1 MATNRL
7 VEILMRTPGIILLIV
22 ALTLSAGTITARNS
36 SGSSARNKEQ
46 PGNQLIKFTSYKL
59 ANGLRLL
66 LAPDESEPGVA
77 INIVFDVGSR
87 NELRGQTGLA
97 NLVEHIVMQN
107 LQSVLGERSSST
119 DEVNKLFGSSLN
131 QERTSYFASFPAS
144 RLDSVLSSV
153 AELMRAPDISQAA
166 LNKQRAI
173 IIEERKESDNKPYSA
188 MDDTLLDLSY
198 SNYAYKHSST
208 GSLSNLNNLTL
219 DSARSFFKTYY
230 APNNA
235 VIAIVGNFDE
245 RKTRKIIE
253 TNFKEIPSRSAP
265 PRVDISQARFTFERR
280 RTISD
285 PHASFPFYYTGY
297 LTVPSDHSDWYAL
310 NLLADIL
317 GQGDTSRLD
326 VALVR
331 KKLALSVPE
340 GVNESRAPG
349 LLRVAAKLPAGGS
362 IETVEAIIDS
372 EIARIQSEGVTEV
385 EMLKARSQERQYSSA
400 QLNSAQGKAN
410 FLSRTAVYYDD
421 PKRINTELGR
431 LLAVTKEDVQRVARR
446 YLVKTNRAVVIV
458 RPAALR

>member
-1 MATNRL
+1 MG
-7 VEILMRTPGIILLIV
+7 ILMRTPRTILLMV
-22 ALTLSAGTITARNS
+22 ALVLSAGTMTARNPF
-36 SGSSARNKEQ
+36 GSSVRDKEQ
-46 PGNQLIKFTSYKL
+46 QGKQQVKFTSYKL

-66 LAPDESEPGVA
+66 LAPDESESSVA
-77 INIVFDVGSR
+77 LNITFDVGSR

-97 NLVEHIVMQN
+97 NLLEHIVTQN
-107 LQSVLGERSSST
+107 LQSVRGERSST
-119 DEVNKLFGSSLN
+119 INEMNELFGSSLN

-144 RLDSVLSSV
+144 RLDSILSSL
-153 AELMRAPDISQAA
+153 AELMRAPEISQAI

-173 IIEERKESDNKPYSA
+173 IIEERKESDHKPYSA

-198 SNYAYKHSST
+198 SNFAYQHSST
-208 GSLSNLNNLTL
+208 GSLSDLNNLTL
-219 DSARSFFKTYY
+219 DTVTSFFKTYY

-245 RKTRKIIE
+245 RKTKKIIE
-253 TNFKEIPSRSAP
+253 TNFKEIPGQPAP
-265 PRVDISQARFTFERR
+265 PRVDISQARFAFERR

-297 LTVPSDHSDWYAL
+297 LTVPSDDRDWYAL

-326 VALVR
+326 VALVQ

-372 EIARIQSEGVTEV
+372 EIARIQREGVTEV
-385 EMLKARSQERQYSSA
+385 EMEKARSQERQYSSA
-400 QLNSAQGKAN
+400 QLKSAQGKAN

-431 LLAVTKEDVQRVARR
+431 LLAVTKEDVQRVARK
-446 YLVKTNRAVVIV
+446 YLMKTNRAVVIV